1 MKNVTT
7 RDPDYRALRLFV
19 QYLAGR
25 TDDDAVPFEKLCDE
39 HPELQSR
46 LQRLARLRS
55 EARRAPRR
63 GRGERCCASTTRRGG
78 RSSFRRGRGRRRSP
92 VRACKTAMILPAT
105 CFCRS
110 RATRLH
116 VWDRRR
122 PLAMKVLDPGTVPE
136 GSEDESKAVAR
147 FLEEAQVA
155 GQLDHPGVVPI
166 HDLGA
171 DENGRVYFTMPLIEG
186 LDGNEV
192 FDLARAELEGWS
204 LMRALAVLGKVC
216 EAVAYAHSRGVI
228 HRDLKPANVMVGK
241 FGETYVVDWG
251 LARSSARPRPIQ
263 SAKHRAGKT
272 WLFERTLTEASSER
286 LRTWPEQARRSRG
299 DAFSR
304 CVRARR
310 QLYRLLA
317 GHSPYLQCAGTGRR
331 LSSSYAAVRRLL

>member
-1 MKNVTT
+1 
-7 RDPDYRALRLFV
+7 
-19 QYLAGR
+19 
-25 TDDDAVPFEKLCDE
+25 
-39 HPELQSR
+39 
-46 LQRLARLRS
+46 
-55 EARRAPRR
+55 
-63 GRGERCCASTTRRGG
+63 
-78 RSSFRRGRGRRRSP
+78 
-92 VRACKTAMILPAT
+92 
-105 CFCRS
+105 
-110 RATRLH
+110 
-116 VWDRRR
+116 
-122 PLAMKVLDPGTVPE
+122 MKVLDPGTVPE